1 LDTLN
6 PGVYGYPSLRRP
18 LLRRLAML
26 ESSGESH
33 AKWEAP
39 VLVLKLTALKEI
51 DLSLAAY
58 A

>member
-1 LDTLN
+1 MCPEVFDILN

-33 AKWEAP
+33 AKWERQF
-39 VLVLKLTALKEI
+39 LKR
-51 DLSLAAY
+51 
-58 A
+58 